1 MWKNCLVQDFKSL
14 VWSYLNFESFEF
26 SEVDKADR
34 LYKYIQAKI
43 VNIERFIFFSVINSD
58 KYSDVP
64 LVKLKLDIEFYLQE
78 SGIKY
83 TIFYLGGFF
92 QGLISQYAIPILEK
106 QPIWVTGENTSIGY
120 IDTSDIAK
128 FTLRSLALKETECRK
143 FPLVGRK
150 NWNSQEIIQLCERLS
165 GQSARIT
172 KIPISALIIFRQL
185 MGFFE
190 WGSNI
195 AERLAF
201 AELLATG
208 EDFTGDMKETYQL
221 FGFEENETATLEGY
235 MQDYFGRILRK
246 LKELSDEK
254 EKSL

>member
-1 MWKNCLVQDFKSL
+1 MWNSTNL
-14 VWSYLNFESFEF
+14 
-26 SEVDKADR
+26 SEDERKQHFVKRRAKTLFQSALRRDR
-34 LYKYIQAKI
+34 DNTLL
-43 VNIERFIFFSVINSD
+43 SD
-58 KYSDVP
+58 NYQRGMSK
-64 LVKLKLDIEFYLQE
+64 
-78 SGIKY
+78 
-83 TIFYLGGFF
+83 
-92 QGLISQYAIPILEK
+92 
-106 QPIWVTGENTSIGY
+106 
-120 IDTSDIAK
+120 K
-128 FTLRSLALKETECRK
+128 FHFGLALKETECRK

-208 EDFTGDMKETYQL
+208 EDFTGDMKGTYQL